1 MSDLV
6 ILFCIA
12 GCAAGIALA
21 MIRVARGPT
30 VLDRILAF
38 DLIATFAVA
47 IIALLSMTWQTAEY
61 VELILIYT
69 LLGFSGATAFTFY
82 LQRAYDPHEKG
93 RDDPRRARHGEES

>member
-1 MSDLV
+1 MMDLV
-6 ILFCIA
+6 IQVCIA
-12 GCAAGIALA
+12 GCAVGIALGL
-21 MIRVARGPT
+21 IRVARGPT

-47 IIALLSMTWQTAEY
+47 IIALLSMTWATAEY

-82 LQRAYDPHEKG
+82 LQRAYDPHEKV
-93 RDDPRRARHGEES
+93 RDDPHRTRHGEGA